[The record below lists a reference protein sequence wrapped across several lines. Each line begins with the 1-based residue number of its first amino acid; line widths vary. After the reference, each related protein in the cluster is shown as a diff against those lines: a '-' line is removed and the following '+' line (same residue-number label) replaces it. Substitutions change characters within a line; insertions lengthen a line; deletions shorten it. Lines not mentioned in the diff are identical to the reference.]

1 MRDAEAVR
9 FLQWAL
15 PQLRMRWPGFRKVRG
30 QVAKRLRRRVAE
42 LGLPDLQAYRHCLEA
57 DDGEWGELDARCRV
71 TISRF
76 LRDRSVWMRLG
87 AILKRRGGARA
98 WCAGCASG
106 EEPYS
111 LAMIARESGAGVE
124 IVASDADPHLLTR
137 AQAARYGRGSLRELS
152 PAQVEAFFEADGAD
166 FVLRRDLRRAVSDW
180 RCEDLRVAMPDGPF
194 DLVFCRNL
202 AFTYFDEELQREIL
216 AGIRRRLAP
225 DGVLALGTHEEPPSD
240 EVERIAPCLFRWPE
254 EGS

>member
-1 MRDAEAVR
+1 MREAEAIR

-15 PQLRMRWPGFRKVRG
+15 PRLRMRWPGFRKVRG

-42 LGLPDLQAYRHCLEA
+42 LGLPDLEAYRHRLEA
-57 DDGEWGELDARCRV
+57 DEGEWDELDARCRV

-76 LRDRSVWMRLG
+76 LRDRAVWTRLG
-87 AILKRRGGARA
+87 EILERRGGARA

-111 LAMIARESGAGVE
+111 LAIVARESGARVE

-137 AQAARYGRGSLRELS
+137 AQAARYGGGSLREVS
-152 PAQVEAFFEADGAD
+152 PGQVEACFDAEGDA
-166 FVLRRDLRRAVSDW
+166 FVLRPGLRTAVVEW

-202 AFTYFDEELQREIL
+202 AFTYFEEELQREVL
-216 AGIRRRLAP
+216 ARIRRRLAP
-225 DGVLALGTHEEPPSD
+225 RGVLVLGAHEEPPFD
-240 EVERIAPCLFRWPE
+240 EGERIAPCLFRLSDR
-254 EGS
+254 GS